1 MISLTYAEW
10 KALRSQRS
18 QDFLSLFDEAL
29 EKNRVGL
36 GFLRGIMEENPDRVR
51 IGHEN
56 LLVIGDLASYCVPVS
71 ELIGTFTNPYTIVG
85 SGMPQV
91 EIHPKWKWV
100 GNNEYAC
107 IQSGADR
114 EKPATDSLASLV
126 LALLDDK
133 SLFHDENNLRTAL
146 IRTYGFE
153 ISPISEV
160 LSEFIESKGGS
171 LAPNLSQ
178 ITVEGTHGFVW
189 YLEGG
194 DPEARS
200 FQLSSSYKGGPR
212 RIHSED
218 VWDDLHNKNIEDWI
232 ELLSSSPA
240 SMLDFDDYHTLL
252 MSKSTTMS
260 IAKHFAPLRR
270 ALSYTGFLESINDRY
285 NWTEEH

>member
-1 MISLTYAEW
+1 M
-10 KALRSQRS
+10 
-18 QDFLSLFDEAL
+18 
-29 EKNRVGL
+29 
-36 GFLRGIMEENPDRVR
+36 
-51 IGHEN
+51 
-56 LLVIGDLASYCVPVS
+56 
-71 ELIGTFTNPYTIVG
+71 
-85 SGMPQV
+85 
-91 EIHPKWKWV
+91 
-100 GNNEYAC
+100 
-107 IQSGADR
+107 
-114 EKPATDSLASLV
+114 

-200 FQLSSSYKGGPR
+200 FRLSSSYKGGPR

-240 SMLDFDDYHTLL
+240 SMFDFDDYHTLL

-270 ALSYTGFLESINDRY
+270 ALSNTGFLESINDRY
-285 NWTEEH
+285 NWAEEH